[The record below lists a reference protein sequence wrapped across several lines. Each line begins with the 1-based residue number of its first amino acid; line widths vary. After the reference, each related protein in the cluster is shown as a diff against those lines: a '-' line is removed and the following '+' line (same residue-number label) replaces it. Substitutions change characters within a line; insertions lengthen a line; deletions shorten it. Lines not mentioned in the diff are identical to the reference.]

1 MPDLLV
7 DNKTIYSLE
16 YNFITAFSYI
26 TKISLVL
33 FMVGIFQA
41 KPIYLIEINFFIKV
55 LISLFLIYR
64 FNNYRTQKIVFTE
77 LDRKVV
83 YSAGTYILLISFID
97 ISEYYLQMVRSYITP
112 HTLPVINYIK
122 EKMKKYNIPI
132 ISLEHY
138 SSKSLQQ

>member
-7 DNKTIYSLE
+7 DNKTIYNLE

-33 FMVGIFQA
+33 FMVGIFQS
-41 KPIYLIEINFFIKV
+41 KPSYLIEINFFIKV
-55 LISLFLIYR
+55 LIALFLIYR
-64 FNNYRTQKIVFTE
+64 FNSHRTKKIVFTE

-97 ISEYYLQMVRSYITP
+97 ISEYYLQLVRSNITP
-112 HTLPVINYIK
+112 YTLPVITYLK

-132 ISLEHY
+132 ISLE
-138 SSKSLQQ
+138 Q

>member
-7 DNKTIYSLE
+7 DNKTIYNLE

-33 FMVGIFQA
+33 FMVGIFQS
-41 KPIYLIEINFFIKV
+41 KPLYLIEINFFIKV
-55 LISLFLIYR
+55 LIALFLIYR
-64 FNNYRTQKIVFTE
+64 FNSHRTQKIVFTE

-97 ISEYYLQMVRSYITP
+97 ISEKYMGIIRSYITP
-112 HTLPVINYIK
+112 YTLPIINYFK
-122 EKMKKYNIPI
+122 EIMKKYNIPI

-138 SSKSLQQ
+138 RPTL